1 LRNSFQIGRIFGI
14 SIRIDY
20 TWFIVFAL
28 VSLSLGGYHFPSI
41 YANWSPMTYWFM
53 GVITALIFFCSIL
66 AHELAHSLVSRARGV
81 PVDSI
86 TLFIF
91 GGVARISDEP
101 RSPGSEFLMALA
113 GPATSLGIGIV
124 FGALYLLIGKTRT
137 PVTAL
142 ALWLSRI
149 NLIVAAFN
157 LIPGFPLDGG
167 RVFRSI
173 VWKITGNL
181 RTATRIASIVGRVV
195 AYLFILLGFLTAL
208 RGNWFGGIWIAF
220 IGWFLQNAASSS
232 YRQLELREMLRGVKV
247 SEIMTSDCQ
256 WLPKGLAVKDLVDN
270 YILPTTRRCFPV
282 VDEDRVLGI
291 ITLHNVKEIP
301 REQWA
306 SVKVEDAM
314 TPLEE
319 MKTVR
324 SDDDLFTVM
333 RQMTEE
339 GVNQM
344 PVVEDGQLIGM
355 IARDNLVGFIN
366 ARSELGV

>member
-1 LRNSFQIGRIFGI
+1 
-14 SIRIDY
+14 
-20 TWFIVFAL
+20 
-28 VSLSLGGYHFPSI
+28 
-41 YANWSPMTYWFM
+41 M
-53 GVITALIFFCSIL
+53 GVITAFIFFCSIL

-86 TLFIF
+86 TLFIL

-101 RSPGSEFLMALA
+101 KSPGSEFWMALA
-113 GPATSLGIGIV
+113 GPATSVGIGII
-124 FGALYLLIGKTRT
+124 FGALYLATGRAKT
-137 PVTAL
+137 PIAAL
-142 ALWLSRI
+142 AAWMSYI
-149 NLIVAAFN
+149 NMFVAALN

-167 RVFRSI
+167 RIFRSI

-181 RTATRIASIVGRVV
+181 RKATRIASGVGRVI
-195 AYLFILLGFLTAL
+195 AYLFILCGFLVAL
-208 RGNWFGGIWIAF
+208 KGGNWFGGIWIAF
-220 IGWFLQNAASSS
+220 IGWF
-232 YRQLELREMLRGVKV
+232 RQLELREMLRGVKV

-256 WLPKGLAVKDLVDN
+256 RLPKGLAVKELVDN

-282 VDEDRVLGI
+282 VDDDRVLGI

-319 MKTVR
+319 MKTV
-324 SDDDLFTVM
+324 SPDDDLFTVM

-344 PVVEDGQLIGM
+344 PVVESGQLIGM